1 MHFTASQPAVHYT
14 HDDHI
19 GIRIEEHPAGS
30 QFPEP
35 TKGPSIQPISN
46 TFRPFLAPQDFPKT
60 IQEMVRRDVPQ
71 VWLHITSFSNATL
84 LAVAWP
90 HTLMDAIGQQEL
102 LRNWSLVLAG
112 REAEVRPILGAR
124 SDILQEVQQPDKE
137 EEALLINR
145 NRLGR
150 LGSFM
155 LVARYIWDKLWN
167 PALEVRAMFLP
178 REALSR
184 LRSRA
189 EQQIQQA
196 GPQTSDQASF
206 VSEGDVLTAWAT
218 HAVAVTTAS
227 RPLTVISFFNAR
239 FRLPQCK
246 SAAGI
251 YAQNMTLLTF
261 TFLSAPL
268 ARGSLGLI
276 ALSHRR
282 HMAEQT
288 TQQQT
293 SCLLRAVRDELE
305 NERGLDWFLGE
316 ASAIPILVNNLT
328 KANLIKSAEFGP
340 AVVSR
345 GDDKKTRSNPLGTM
359 VMYYNQ
365 PVDTSL
371 KSPSSFYML
380 GKDFADNYWLMG
392 NLYPRT
398 WLQID
403 EDLRNM

>member
-1 MHFTASQPAVHYT
+1 MEMCPSASLAKADSQQSDQEVDVYPVHSLDGAKHNHVLISWVMRFNDVLDSGKLYLALSKLLEIGDWKKLGGRLKMGTRGKLEIHVPMHFTASQPAVHYT

-60 IQEMVRRDVPQ
+60 IQEM
-71 VWLHITSFSNATL
+71 
-84 LAVAWP
+84 
-90 HTLMDAIGQQEL
+90 
-102 LRNWSLVLAG
+102 
-112 REAEVRPILGAR
+112 
-124 SDILQEVQQPDKE
+124 
-137 EEALLINR
+137 
-145 NRLGR
+145 
-150 LGSFM
+150 
-155 LVARYIWDKLWN
+155 
-167 PALEVRAMFLP
+167 
-178 REALSR
+178 
-184 LRSRA
+184 
-189 EQQIQQA
+189 
-196 GPQTSDQASF
+196 
-206 VSEGDVLTAWAT
+206 
-218 HAVAVTTAS
+218 
-227 RPLTVISFFNAR
+227 
-239 FRLPQCK
+239 
-246 SAAGI
+246 
-251 YAQNMTLLTF
+251 
-261 TFLSAPL
+261 
-268 ARGSLGLI
+268 
-276 ALSHRR
+276 
-282 HMAEQT
+282 
-288 TQQQT
+288 QQT